1 MTELRGIDEILAIR
15 FARLGDV
22 ALLLPALARLKALFP
37 DARLSL
43 MTGSR
48 CAPLARLCPYLDEVH
63 SVDRLAL
70 RDGPKLR
77 ALGDIRRLVRDVRAS
92 GFDLVVDF
100 HSFRET
106 NLLSW
111 ASGARY
117 RMGMKRSD
125 RAYLPFCFNLP
136 PAPEDKGIHV
146 AEMFKRV
153 VDNLPG
159 SGAGAPL
166 SLPLLEIPSEVR
178 SRVEGLVGKAPSKMV
193 LYVGASVIDRRWP
206 SAGFAAL
213 ADHAMASWGAAVLI
227 LAGTSEA
234 EERIA
239 EETRQLVRDRESVRI
254 LTGLSIAELAGT
266 IASANLMISNDTG
279 PMHIGSAL
287 GVPTLGIFSLSLPL
301 HYCPVG
307 SRDRYIRKD
316 SVEDVEIGEVIE
328 VAEQMWATA
337 GPDRRP

>member
-1 MTELRGIDEILAIR
+1 MTELRGIGEILAIR

-22 ALLLPALARLKALFP
+22 ALLLPALARLKASFP
-37 DARLSL
+37 EARLSL

-48 CAPLARLCPYLDEVH
+48 CAPLARLCPHLDEVL
-63 SVDRLAL
+63 SVDRLAM
-70 RDGPKLR
+70 RDGPVIR
-77 ALGDIRRLVRDVRAS
+77 ALGDIRRLVREVRAR

-136 PAPEDKGIHV
+136 PALEDKGIHV
-146 AEMFKRV
+146 AEMFERV
-153 VDNLPG
+153 VGNLPG
-159 SGAGAPL
+159 TLAPP
-166 SLPLLEIPSEVR
+166 SSRRPLLEIPSDVR
-178 SRVEGLVGKAPSKMV
+178 SRVEALVAKSTGKVV

-206 SAGFAAL
+206 SAGFAAV
-213 ADHAMASWGAAVLI
+213 ADHAMANWKAKVLI
-227 LAGTSEA
+227 LAGASGA

-239 EETRQLVRDRESVRI
+239 EETRQLVRQQESVLI
-254 LTGLSIAELAGT
+254 MPGLSIAELAGT
-266 IASANLMISNDTG
+266 IGSANLMISNDTG
-279 PMHIGSAL
+279 PMHIGAAM

-301 HYCPVG
+301 HYRPVG

-316 SVEDVEIGEVIE
+316 SMEDIEIGEVIE
-328 VAEQMWATA
+328 VAEQMWVTA

>member
-1 MTELRGIDEILAIR
+1 MTELRGIREILAIR

-22 ALLLPALARLKALFP
+22 TLLLPALAHLKASFP

-48 CAPLARLCPYLDEVH
+48 CAPLARLCPYLDEVL

-70 RDGPKLR
+70 RDGPILQAFRDILR
-77 ALGDIRRLVRDVRAS
+77 IVRDVRAKS
-92 GFDLVVDF
+92 FDLVVDF

-136 PAPEDKGIHV
+136 PALEDKDIHV
-146 AEMFKRV
+146 AEMFERV
-153 VDNLPG
+153 VAKLPG
-159 SGAGAPL
+159 TVATTLAGP
-166 SLPLLEIPSEVR
+166 PLLKIPSDIS
-178 SRVEGLVGKAPSKMV
+178 SRFVGFFGKATVKVV

-206 SAGFAAL
+206 SASFAAV
-213 ADHAMASWGAAVLI
+213 ADHVMADWGAAVLI
-227 LAGTSEA
+227 LCGSSEA
-234 EERIA
+234 EGKIA
-239 EETRQLVRDRESVRI
+239 KETWQLVRDRESVQI
-254 LTGLSIAELAGT
+254 MTGLSIAELAGA
-266 IASANLMISNDTG
+266 IAFADLMISNDTG
-279 PMHIGSAL
+279 PMHIGSAM
-287 GVPTLGIFSLSLPL
+287 GVPTLGIFSQSLPL
-301 HYCPVG
+301 HYRPLG
-307 SRDRYIRKD
+307 SSDRYIRKN
-316 SVEDVEIGEVIE
+316 SVEDVEIYEVIK
-328 VAEQMWATA
+328 VAEQMRATA